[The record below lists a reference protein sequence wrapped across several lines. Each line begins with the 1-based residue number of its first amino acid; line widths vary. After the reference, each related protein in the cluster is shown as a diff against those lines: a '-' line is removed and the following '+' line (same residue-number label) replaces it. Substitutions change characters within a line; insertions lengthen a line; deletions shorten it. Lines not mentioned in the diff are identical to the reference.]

1 MENQSPLSQRAWFR
15 IALEIATD
23 RHGEKRTVTWFAE
36 KHGVSTH
43 SVYLVLDGEMTS
55 ARLERAIEE
64 FIDAQLSY
72 VDQQSDTLQPTA

>member
-23 RHGEKRTVTWFAE
+23 RHGEKRTVTWFARQ
-36 KHGVSTH
+36 HNVSKR
-43 SVYLVLDGEMTS
+43 SIYRVLDGHMTS